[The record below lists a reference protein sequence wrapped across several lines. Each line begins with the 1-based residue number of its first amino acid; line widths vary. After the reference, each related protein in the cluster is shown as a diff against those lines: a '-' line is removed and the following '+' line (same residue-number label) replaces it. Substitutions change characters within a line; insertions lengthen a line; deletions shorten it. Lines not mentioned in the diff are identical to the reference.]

1 MELNF
6 FRRFT
11 NLFHQLII
19 SHDAHQHGAQVVLLV
34 KIMLNFFFNLKKFKE
49 PNFVKEN
56 EKLITN
62 TLFIN
67 KENFESSKLMN
78 YFI

>member
-34 KIMLNFFFNLKKFKE
+34 KIMLNFFFNLKKIQRTKFCERK
-49 PNFVKEN
+49 
-56 EKLITN
+56 
-62 TLFIN
+62 
-67 KENFESSKLMN
+67 
-78 YFI
+78 